1 MYDLCECGDSTFPG
15 SNCPHAKVTLSEA
28 FGHVQDVDVIMPTSF
43 ELEDLDLVKV
53 VFKDAK
59 CHRWVQDGFGPV
71 IHMDAKDILAVKQRQ
86 GLASDLTVGPKQCRL
101 LVQTGEMRGI
111 DLAVRVDDQNKFI
124 DEIAKL
130 GGQEQKAALFVM
142 CRSLR
147 CDSRRGVC

>member
-1 MYDLCECGDSTFPG
+1 MLG
-15 SNCPHAKVTLSEA
+15 V
-28 FGHVQDVDVIMPTSF
+28 
-43 ELEDLDLVKV
+43 
-53 VFKDAK
+53 
-59 CHRWVQDGFGPV
+59 
-71 IHMDAKDILAVKQRQ
+71 
-86 GLASDLTVGPKQCRL
+86 
-101 LVQTGEMRGI
+101 